1 MCPYLGESIT
11 GGFTEHTNKQAHY
24 VNSKEIEE
32 NVPLSLS
39 DEVVGSWGTS

>member
-1 MCPYLGESIT
+1 MCPYLGESII
-11 GGFTEHTNKQAHY
+11 GGFTVLTNKQTHH